1 MGRLS
6 ALCMSDYL
14 SRSLAS
20 VNRNKINGILAEI
33 DFRNQVAALQFQNRV
48 SAGGWIVRDTGS
60 GQFAHATVALFPA
73 ILQPLQDTRDLPM
86 PVPPLG
92 LHTICATFRQIGV
105 RSYYCSPV
113 IQTDDQPESISW
125 MAMELGVPY
134 DTTYQPLG
142 TVLSAFRRRPNPYKY
157 LRYSNDA
164 STIPASALAE
174 EFFKESLRIA
184 ACTDHLLEVSDVD
197 GIFWGQQYTYPIEI
211 KEKTA
216 AVDNRLGEYFGID
229 VGPFVKLAYYAA
241 KKGNLHSLFVVREIK
256 NVESRALKAWW
267 CITFETLAMFA
278 SWTPIAG
285 GRNMAGG
292 SSSVVKIPKHE
303 FKEMT
308 AATLAGL

>member
-6 ALCMSDYL
+6 PSSMSKYL

-33 DFRNQVAALQFQNRV
+33 DFRNQVSALGFQNRV
-48 SAGGWIVRDTGS
+48 STGGWIVRDTGS
-60 GQFAHATVALFPA
+60 GQFGHATVALFPA
-73 ILQPLQDTRDLPM
+73 IVQPQQDTDDPPM
-86 PVPPLG
+86 PLPPLG

-105 RSYYCSPV
+105 RSYYCSPIV
-113 IQTDDQPESISW
+113 RADDQPEAISW

-134 DTTYQPLG
+134 STAYQPLS
-142 TVLSAFRRRPNPYKY
+142 TVLSPFRNRQKPFKY
-157 LRYSNDA
+157 LRYKNDA
-164 STIPASALAE
+164 STIPAGALAE

-241 KKGNLHSLFVVREIK
+241 KKGNLHSLFVVREIAD
-256 NVESRALKAWW
+256 VESRALKTWW
-267 CITFETLAMFA
+267 CITFETLATFA

-285 GRNMAGG
+285 GRSMGG
-292 SSSVVKIPKHE
+292 GASSVVKIPKHE
-303 FKEMT
+303 FREMT
-308 AATLAGL
+308 ADTLAVL